1 MEGDT
6 MTLAAILLF
15 LLVAF
20 LTAKAATRWGP
31 FAA

>member
-1 MEGDT
+1 

-20 LTAKAATRWGP
+20 LTAQVAQRWGP
-31 FAA
+31 FATV